1 MNVCVCVCACVWVW
15 DSDRFP
21 TWKWLAIIRHAV
33 TRGYVRQLKLC
44 FLTET
49 WFMLLV
55 VTVTTSKRDR
65 KQTQTKGWRN
75 QCWLNTAIL
84 LIPSASQTA
93 VGLSAVEVNA
103 NSEDFWSYWADASV
117 SVAFAGSGWGCRSY
131 EGGQRW
137 AHFAVFPATSLVFCR
152 RLRELWAE
160 LALLLYFL
168 SYSCWE
174 RLEPKQLL
182 APLQLTLLQSFL

>member
-1 MNVCVCVCACVWVW
+1 MWMCLGLGH
-15 DSDRFP
+15 RIP
-21 TWKWLAIIRHAV
+21 TWEWLAIIRHAV
-33 TRGYVRQLKLC
+33 TRGYVRQLELC
-44 FLTET
+44 FLTEM

-55 VTVTTSKRDR
+55 VTVGTSKWDR

-84 LIPSASQTA
+84 LIPSACKQTSGYQLWRLMLIPKSSGA
-93 VGLSAVEVNA
+93 AEPVHLYWWCSA
-103 NSEDFWSYWADASV
+103 
-117 SVAFAGSGWGCRSY
+117 GRGWGCRSC
-131 EGGQRW
+131 EGWWHW
-137 AHFAVFPATSLVFCR
+137 AHFAMFPSTSLVFCR

-182 APLQLTLLQSFL
+182 APLQLTLLQTFL

>member
-1 MNVCVCVCACVWVW
+1 MWMCLGLGHRV
-15 DSDRFP
+15 P
-21 TWKWLAIIRHAV
+21 TWEWLAIIRHAV
-33 TRGYVRQLKLC
+33 TRGYVRQLELC

-49 WFMLLV
+49 WFVLLV
-55 VTVTTSKRDR
+55 VTVATSKGDR
-65 KQTQTKGWRN
+65 KQTQTKGQRN

-84 LIPSASQTA
+84 LIPSACKQTSGYQLWRLMLIPKSSGVTEPVHLYWWCLQGVVEAAGA
-93 VGLSAVEVNA
+93 VR
-103 NSEDFWSYWADASV
+103 
-117 SVAFAGSGWGCRSY
+117 GW
-131 EGGQRW
+131 QHW
-137 AHFAVFPATSLVFCR
+137 AHFAMFTVTSLVFCR

-182 APLQLTLLQSFL
+182 APLQLTLL